1 MAKTK
6 QQNKNKVEKFIFNI
20 LFILSLIFFVWFIW
34 SFIDVNIHNL
44 TDPQNISEY
53 NIFYLM
59 VEYIKAHWRM
69 GFIFVNMFSYLN
81 MKIYKYFAWI
91 WKIFLNLRLFGE
103 KFLKLEIP
111 QNAGS
116 GNFCLWGQF
125 SYLHMK

>member
-6 QQNKNKVEKFIFNI
+6 QQNKNKVGKFIFNI

-59 VEYIKAHWRM
+59 VEYIKAH
-69 GFIFVNMFSYLN
+69 
-81 MKIYKYFAWI
+81 
-91 WKIFLNLRLFGE
+91 
-103 KFLKLEIP
+103 
-111 QNAGS
+111 
-116 GNFCLWGQF
+116 
-125 SYLHMK
+125 